1 MRWLVFLIAVLGLS
15 APLWL
20 KGSSGQPYAHVS
32 HYLYPPNIAL
42 AYVRIAGLGD
52 GGTQE
57 GTKSMQRWQDAEG
70 NWHYSDAKNAVAGSE
85 TVSADAL
92 GTTNFLRKDGKDRGD
107 FMVAGYAILG
117 VLVVALLWSLPAVL
131 RTLFGL
137 RLPQRAVRD
146 KRDPGKPIDY
156 VPPSG

>member
-1 MRWLVFLIAVLGLS
+1 MRWLVFVVALLGLS

-20 KGSSGQPYAHVS
+20 KDAGGEPYLHFAQ
-32 HYLYPPNIAL
+32 YQYPPNLAL

-52 GGTQE
+52 SGTQQ
-57 GTKSMQRWQDAEG
+57 GSKALQRWQDADG

-85 TVSADAL
+85 TVTADQL
-92 GTTNFLRKDGKDRGD
+92 GTSNFLRKDGKDRGD
-107 FMVAGYAILG
+107 FIMVGYAVIGICAL
-117 VLVVALLWSLPAVL
+117 ALLWSLPAVL

-146 KRDPGKPIDY
+146 KRDLDKPIDY
-156 VPPSG
+156 T

>member
-1 MRWLVFLIAVLGLS
+1 MRWLVFVVAVLGLS
-15 APLWL
+15 APIWL
-20 KGSSGQPYAHVS
+20 KDSGGQSYATVS
-32 HYLYPPNIAL
+32 QYLYPPSIAL

-57 GTKSMQRWQDAEG
+57 GTKNMQRWQDADG
-70 NWHYSDAKNAVAGSE
+70 NWHYSDAQSAAAGSE
-85 TVSADAL
+85 TVSADKL

-107 FMVAGYAILG
+107 FMMVGYAVMGLLALG
-117 VLVVALLWSLPAVL
+117 LLWSLPAVL

-146 KRDPGKPIDY
+146 KRDARPIDY